1 MSTQRKSDRKQG
13 ERGFAMLIVFLL
25 AAAIALMLYQQ
36 MPRVAFE
43 SEREKE
49 ELLQSRGKQY
59 VRAVTLY
66 YKAFQ
71 KYPTKIE
78 DLENTNNRRFL
89 RHRYVDP
96 MTGKDEWRL
105 IHANGAGQLTDSLVQ
120 KPPAPPTSTGPGGT
134 TSNGPNGINP
144 NNAQPAASPF
154 AAAAFGNS
162 STPGSTSSTGTT
174 GTDAPPEVNSTV
186 LRRPSDRSTVPLPG
200 STPP

>member
-1 MSTQRKSDRKQG
+1 MSKQPVRGRKQG

-78 DLENTNNRRFL
+78 DLENTNNKRFL
-89 RHRYVDP
+89 RHRYIDP
-96 MTGKDEWRL
+96 MTGKSEWRL
-105 IHANGAGQLTDSLVQ
+105 IHANATGALTDSLGV
-120 KPPAPPTSTGPGGT
+120 KPPAPPGSQLSGNNSGPGTGG
-134 TSNGPNGINP
+134 SNNSGPNGATNTFG
-144 NNAQPAASPF
+144 ASS
-154 AAAAFGNS
+154 FG
-162 STPGSTSSTGTT
+162 TSGTASNGTGTNT
-174 GTDAPPEVNSTV
+174 G
-186 LRRPSDRSTVPLPG
+186 
-200 STPP
+200 

>member
-1 MSTQRKSDRKQG
+1 MSTQPVRGRQQG

-49 ELLQSRGKQY
+49 ALLQGRGKQY
-59 VRAVTLY
+59 VRAIQLY
-66 YKAFQ
+66 YVAF
-71 KYPTKIE
+71 KKWPTKIE
-78 DLENTNNRRFL
+78 DLENTNNKRFL
-89 RHRYVDP
+89 RRRYVDP

-134 TSNGPNGINP
+134 TANGPNGINP
-144 NNAQPAASPF
+144 NNAQPAASP
-154 AAAAFGNS
+154 S
-162 STPGSTSSTGTT
+162 PRRRS
-174 GTDAPPEVNSTV
+174 VI
-186 LRRPSDRSTVPLPG
+186 LRRPVQPVRPDQLAP
-200 STPP
+200 TPHPK